1 MSSSDSD
8 KSNRSESSSCST
20 DPEIKKRRLAVKKA
34 KETRKQK
41 SKDKKRQKKLKKK
54 QKKKEKK
61 SKKKFEDRY
70 GKLKPD
76 LPDPVQE

>member
-1 MSSSDSD
+1 MVG
-8 KSNRSESSSCST
+8 R
-20 DPEIKKRRLAVKKA
+20 
-34 KETRKQK
+34 ETKTEPNL
-41 SKDKKRQKKLKKK
+41 SFFSGVLEVFFC
-54 QKKKEKK
+54 EKK